1 MDLIFV
7 LRIPLFFVVVALLIF
22 ALPAGLIVGA
32 ALVAYLLWRW
42 SNRRT
47 RIAQDRRAAAISV
60 AVDELPSAERYDWSN
75 REGRYAAP
83 GAIPRTLPVRFM
95 TEGERRRRDN
105 RTAEFGA
112 DLD

>member
-1 MDLIFV
+1 VPTLTPMDLEDVIMQLVSGRSTAMDLIFV

-47 RIAQDRRAAAISV
+47 RIAQDRRAATIGPTGKAGTRRQARSHVPSRSV
-60 AVDELPSAERYDWSN
+60 S
-75 REGRYAAP
+75 
-83 GAIPRTLPVRFM
+83 
-95 TEGERRRRDN
+95 
-105 RTAEFGA
+105 
-112 DLD
+112 

>member
-32 ALVAYLLWRW
+32 ALIAYLVWRW
-42 SNRRT
+42 SNRRA
-47 RIAQDRRAAAISV
+47 RIAQDRRAAVISI
-60 AVDELPSAERYDWSN
+60 AVDQMPSAERYDWSN

-83 GAIPRTLPVRFM
+83 GAIPRNLPIRFM

-105 RTAEFGA
+105 QTAEFGT
-112 DLD
+112 DWD